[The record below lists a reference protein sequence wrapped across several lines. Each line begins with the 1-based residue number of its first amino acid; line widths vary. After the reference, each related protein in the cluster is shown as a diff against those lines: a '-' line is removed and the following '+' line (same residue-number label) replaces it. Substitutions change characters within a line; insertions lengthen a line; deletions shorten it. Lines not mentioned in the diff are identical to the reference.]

1 MVPVM
6 RRAIAVAAIVLAGVQ
21 AGYAD
26 VRLPGVIGSSMVLQR
41 DRPVPIWG
49 WADAGEEVTLVL
61 WDSGQA
67 VEQVR
72 ATANRDRNWR
82 VELGPRPAGGPYS
95 LTINELELTD
105 VLYGEVWLCS
115 GQSNMEWPVMA
126 AADAEMEIAAANY
139 PNVRLFH
146 VPKVPAGSPSPDT
159 AAHWQTA
166 SPETVATFS
175 AVAYYFGREIHSS
188 LTVPVGLI
196 ASAWGGTKIE
206 PWTPPTGFRSV
217 DGLGPLADYA
227 LAADASYREQLPAT
241 LAAVEAWVMS
251 TREALESGGAITPM
265 PGAAHPLAHEAQPT
279 ALYNGMIH
287 PLVPF
292 AIRGAIWYQG
302 EANVGEGMS
311 YRDKMQALVGGWRE
325 VWDQGDFPFYFVQ
338 LAPFDYTWRSG
349 LVSRL
354 GLDVSP
360 EYWRALA
367 GRFGF
372 DVNPYQL
379 PEIWEAQTAALSIR
393 NTGMVVTNDIGN
405 LGNIHPTNKQEV
417 GRRLSRWA
425 LANTHGKPGVVY
437 SGPSYRSMELRDGA
451 IVLRFDHADGL
462 QTRDG
467 EPPTW
472 FEIAGDDQQFVEASA
487 VIDGETVVVSSE
499 AVPNPAAVRFAWHT
513 VAEPNLVNG
522 AGLPAGAFRTHRP

>member
-1 MVPVM
+1 ML
-6 RRAIAVAAIVLAGVQ
+6 R
-21 AGYAD
+21 
-26 VRLPGVIGSSMVLQR
+26 
-41 DRPVPIWG
+41 
-49 WADAGEEVTLVL
+49 
-61 WDSGQA
+61 DSGQA

-72 ATANRDRNWR
+72 ATANRDGNWR

-251 TREALESGGAITPM
+251 TREALDSGGAITPM
-265 PGAAHPLAHEAQPT
+265 PGSAHPLAHEAQPT
-279 ALYNGMIH
+279 ALYNGMVH

-302 EANVGEGMS
+302 EANVGDGMS

-325 VWDQGDFPFYFVQ
+325 VWDQGDFPFYYVQ

-372 DVNPYQL
+372 DVNPYHL
-379 PEIWEAQTAALSIR
+379 PEIWGSP
-393 NTGMVVTNDIGN
+393 D
-405 LGNIHPTNKQEV
+405 
-417 GRRLSRWA
+417 GRPVDPEYR
-425 LANTHGKPGVVY
+425 HG
-437 SGPSYRSMELRDGA
+437 
-451 IVLRFDHADGL
+451 
-462 QTRDG
+462 
-467 EPPTW
+467 
-472 FEIAGDDQQFVEASA
+472 GDQ
-487 VIDGETVVVSSE
+487 
-499 AVPNPAAVRFAWHT
+499 
-513 VAEPNLVNG
+513 
-522 AGLPAGAFRTHRP
+522 